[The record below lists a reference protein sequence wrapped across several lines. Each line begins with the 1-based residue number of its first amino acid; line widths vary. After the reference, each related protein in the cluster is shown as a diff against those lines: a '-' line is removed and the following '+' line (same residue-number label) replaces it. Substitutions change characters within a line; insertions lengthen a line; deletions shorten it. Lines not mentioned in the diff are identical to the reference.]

1 MTTDHFGIQVAALP
15 LSLCLVSTIMTGFF
29 CDVDEQGADN
39 ANFIISERS
48 AGSGATINSIG
59 TSRRMSLPSQGQS
72 TIQLRGNNTIKS
84 RVVRFRSERESTAID
99 MEEEMQATPPPPPP
113 PLQTISNQNIW
124 SRFLPFRSPKVQR
137 RIPIVIAEHTT
148 VEYPHRVN
156 LSFEPSENHGQ
167 SEVSPLL
174 DCYSTTGK
182 SNRVSAYTARGTV
195 SQSVDSTLD
204 CKSDDLQRAIEISA
218 VYLRDYERARPPTL
232 PHNLLESSRM
242 DYILMIH
249 KFKYSLLW
257 QSTIHLA
264 MIAFLL
270 ASCYE
275 GYTPSVAL
283 PFGLN
288 MCAIVIFGIDIILLQ
303 ELVKPTLK
311 DDDPSRY
318 SRAYKWT
325 LPLSILLFLLSCEMS
340 YILLLRQSSPRFLW
354 SSVFKPI
361 CFFYV
366 SDKSRQALEALRRIA
381 PIVLN
386 VLGIELLLI
395 LSFAA
400 VAAHLYKQFDSF
412 CNLSTAWLSLFQCKC
427 SCGGKKAIS
436 LVVMVLT
443 TFGDSIDYGGQPI
456 YMDANV

>member
-1 MTTDHFGIQVAALP
+1 
-15 LSLCLVSTIMTGFF
+15 MTGIY
-29 CDVDEQGADN
+29 CDDEEQGADG
-39 ANFIISERS
+39 ADFIVSERS
-48 AGSGATINSIG
+48 GGGANNSIG
-59 TSRRMSLPSQGQS
+59 TSRRISLPPQGLS
-72 TIQLRGNNTIKS
+72 TIQLRGNNTTKP
-84 RVVRFRSERESTAID
+84 RVVRFHSERGSTDID
-99 MEEEMQATPPPPPP
+99 VEEELLATPPPPPP
-113 PLQTISNQNIW
+113 PLQKLSNQNIW
-124 SRFLPFRSPKVQR
+124 SKFLPYRSPNVQR
-137 RIPIVIAEHTT
+137 RIPIAVAEHTT

-174 DCYSTTGK
+174 DCCSTTSK
-182 SNRVSAYTARGTV
+182 SNRVPAYTARGTV
-195 SQSVDSTLD
+195 SQSIDSTINF
-204 CKSDDLQRAIEISA
+204 KPENLQRAIEISA

-232 PHNLLESSRM
+232 PHSLLESSRL

-249 KFKYSLLW
+249 NFKYSLVW

-288 MCAIVIFGIDIILLQ
+288 MFAVVIFGVDIILLQ
-303 ELVKPTLK
+303 ELVHPTLK
-311 DDDPSRY
+311 GDDPSRY
-318 SRAYKWT
+318 SRAYKWM

-340 YILLLRQSSPRFLW
+340 YILLLRQSCPRFLW
-354 SSVFKPI
+354 SSVLKPI

-427 SCGGKKAIS
+427 SYIGKTLYHLS
-436 LVVMVLT
+436 
-443 TFGDSIDYGGQPI
+443 
-456 YMDANV
+456 